1 MQKKLLIAALGTA
14 LAVPVF
20 AADSYTIDPR
30 HTHPTYE
37 INHFGWSTQ
46 RGRFDNVTGKIT
58 LDRAAKSG
66 TVDLSIDVASVSSG
80 VAKLDEHLQ
89 SEDFFNVAKYP
100 TMTFKSKQVTFS
112 GDKPASVTGEFTM
125 LGVTKP
131 LTLTITAFH
140 CAPNPFAK
148 KEACGA
154 DAVATVMRSEFGMKT
169 LVPGLGD
176 EVKLLINVEAFKD

>member
-1 MQKKLLIAALGTA
+1 MHNKLLIAALGAA
-14 LAVPVF
+14 LAVPVL
-20 AADSYTIDPR
+20 AAESYTIDPR

-66 TVDLSIDVASVSSG
+66 TVDLSIDVASVSTG
-80 VAKLDEHLQ
+80 VAKLDEHLR
-89 SEDFFNVAKYP
+89 SEDFFNAAKFP
-100 TMTFKSKQVTFS
+100 AMTFKAKQMTFA
-112 GDKPASVTGEFTM
+112 GDKPTSVTGDFTL

-131 LTLTITAFH
+131 LTLKILLFH
-140 CAPNPFAK
+140 CAPNDFAK
-148 KEACGA
+148 KDACGA
-154 DAVATVMRSEFGMKT
+154 DAVATIKRSDFGMNT
-169 LVPGLGD
+169 FLPGLGD